1 MRGALRW
8 TRLLLVWAIVSLF
21 AGSFRDASL
30 HPTDV
35 QALVGA
41 RAVAA
46 LQIRGVGG
54 SDANEVV
61 AAGRGVETV
70 RVSDARSATAFADT
84 RLHVE
89 PTRTT
94 RFVVLVRRRFA
105 EHAALLC

>member
-30 HPTDV
+30 HPSDL
-35 QALVGA
+35 QAVVGS
-41 RAVAA
+41 RPVAA
-46 LQIRGVGG
+46 LHVHG
-54 SDANEVV
+54 
-61 AAGRGVETV
+61 AASALRAIAV
-70 RVSDARSATAFADT
+70 ARSEAPPAAPLPASTEFAETA
-84 RLHVE
+84 LHVQ

-94 RFVVLVRRRFA
+94 RFVVLVRHKFA